1 MKRKAC
7 GYAVGGVRGG
17 SRGRPAR
24 RFGPPGSER
33 IARATRGPSA
43 GARRLRHPITEFLN
57 QAQAGRRPGASS
69 FVARGRVAFV
79 ARSAGRASTQVGEL
93 IPERDPIRGPRQ
105 AGSSTGAVHL
115 SKNNAGVLRSA
126 QRGQKPRPEQKGKSR
141 LDLDVQ
147 HA

>member
-79 ARSAGRASTQVGEL
+79 ARSAAARSRVHSGRRAYPRARSDSRTAPGGEFDWGGTSVK
-93 IPERDPIRGPRQ
+93 E
-105 AGSSTGAVHL
+105 
-115 SKNNAGVLRSA
+115 
-126 QRGQKPRPEQKGKSR
+126 
-141 LDLDVQ
+141 
-147 HA
+147 